1 MAFEGPEKFVCQ
13 IYGAEGGDTV
23 YEAKLT
29 FLRGKQLEKLLP
41 TSEALQQHVLRALA
55 DYNGA
60 VSLPAA
66 HHNVSPH

>member
-41 TSEALQQHVLRALA
+41 TSEALQQHVLRANLQTIL
-55 DYNGA
+55 G
-60 VSLPAA
+60 L
-66 HHNVSPH
+66 